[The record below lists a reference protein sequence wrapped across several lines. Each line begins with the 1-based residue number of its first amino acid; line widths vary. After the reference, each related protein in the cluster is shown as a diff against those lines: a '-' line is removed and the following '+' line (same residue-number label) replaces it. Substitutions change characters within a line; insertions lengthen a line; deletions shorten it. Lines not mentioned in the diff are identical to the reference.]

1 MHGPQRT
8 HPWITVVSI
17 VHLRPGEAD
26 ADALKRLVS
35 DLQRYAGWLAK
46 DHASVSVRAG
56 VQALGVAIDR
66 GSEALPVLQSL
77 DNDLGRLPS
86 GGIRKMLRQAL
97 EEIRAVLE
105 PTGID
110 EEKGDRS

>member
-1 MHGPQRT
+1 
-8 HPWITVVSI
+8 
-17 VHLRPGEAD
+17 
-26 ADALKRLVS
+26 VS

-46 DHASVSVRAG
+46 GHASVAVRAD
-56 VQALGVAIDR
+56 VQALGVAIDT
-66 GSEALPVLQSL
+66 GNKALPALQAL

-110 EEKGDRS
+110 AEKRDHS